1 MLYGFEGYCVLK
13 YHLEKELVT
22 EGSHVIHRD
31 VTLAST
37 LVVVQFFQLKY
48 I

>member
-1 MLYGFEGYCVLK
+1 MLK

-37 LVVVQFFQLKY
+37 LVVVQFFLVEVYLIQF
-48 I
+48 